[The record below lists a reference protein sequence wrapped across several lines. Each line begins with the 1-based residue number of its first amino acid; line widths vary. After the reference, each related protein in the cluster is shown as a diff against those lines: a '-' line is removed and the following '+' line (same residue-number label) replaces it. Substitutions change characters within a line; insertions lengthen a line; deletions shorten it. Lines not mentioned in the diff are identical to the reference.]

1 MHFHLIYS
9 SDSLFVVIVA
19 CSRALVTLTVWIN
32 STMGE
37 RLTINMIT
45 PNAEEWTRKIQENQV
60 QTIMF
65 NADITHFEDL
75 FDPFHTYLVSVAQV
89 KESSYLYANPLNKF
103 IWIIDRSTIVEPIEK
118 ATPPEDPLPR
128 QRG

>member
-1 MHFHLIYS
+1 
-9 SDSLFVVIVA
+9 
-19 CSRALVTLTVWIN
+19 
-32 STMGE
+32 MGE

-45 PNAEEWTRKIQENQV
+45 PNAEEWTCKIQVIDKSRPKDNKEKTKKYQLMTLQDEEENQV
-60 QTIMF
+60 QAIMF